1 MFCFRV
7 KEGSG
12 IILPAR
18 VGKVIGQ
25 AAFAMHSEVTVVEP
39 VKINVFAGIGGMDII
54 PATKWNAAARAIE
67 VVFEDNTQEGVE
79 RRRETLELAG
89 NDFPSKYFVRS
100 TAPLLVPLVVEFLT
114 RSIHRDFVYEEFI
127 EPLGCIKEK

>member
-1 MFCFRV
+1 M
-7 KEGSG
+7 
-12 IILPAR
+12 
-18 VGKVIGQ
+18 
-25 AAFAMHSEVTVVEP
+25 
-39 VKINVFAGIGGMDII
+39 KINVFAGIGGMDII